1 MILFKLRIGIRNK
14 PGWESKEEEFEQRDT
29 MIQILK

>member
-14 PGWESKEEEFEQRDT
+14 LGWESKEEKFELRDT
-29 MIQILK
+29 LIQILK